1 MKLNRKIV
9 NYSKWLNNIYNIAFV
24 NSERWLAKSRVD
36 ITLCQHGKF
45 PATLL
50 LKFFVLYY
58 ERNIKHFFRIDIQLY
73 QHSWKLEK
81 LKIVWKHSAL
91 RASCFHTIS
100 RFSNFYSCWYNCI
113 TIHASKNIKFS
124 LFSQPTRTSCLNK
137 ACFTLGYLLAFINL
151 AKDILND
158 WQTHNI

>member
-1 MKLNRKIV
+1 MKLTLTCC
-9 NYSKWLNNIYNIAFV
+9 YTEYYNIAFV

-58 ERNIKHFFRIDIQLY
+58 KRNIKHFFRIDIQLY

-81 LKIVWKHSAL
+81 LEIVWKHSAL

-100 RFSNFYSCWYNCI
+100 RFSNFHSCWYNCI
-113 TIHASKNIKFS
+113 STRKINVLYFLITTLNQLSKKILREHSGIRTWEFEATDSNHAV
-124 LFSQPTRTSCLNK
+124 
-137 ACFTLGYLLAFINL
+137 A
-151 AKDILND
+151 
-158 WQTHNI
+158 

>member
-1 MKLNRKIV
+1 MYGVSKCLFSELYRFFLYFVKIIVLHETIVYKIV
-9 NYSKWLNNIYNIAFV
+9 YIKHYNIAFV
-24 NSERWLAKSRVD
+24 NPERWLAKSRVD

-58 ERNIKHFFRIDIQLY
+58 KRNIKHFFRIDIQLY

-81 LKIVWKHSAL
+81 LEIVWKHSAL

-100 RFSNFYSCWYNCI
+100 RFSNFHSCWYNCI
-113 TIHASKNIKFS
+113 S
-124 LFSQPTRTSCLNK
+124 TRKMFYIS
-137 ACFTLGYLLAFINL
+137 
-151 AKDILND
+151 
-158 WQTHNI
+158 

>member
-1 MKLNRKIV
+1 MPSRLSGFLLWDCEFDVKRV
-9 NYSKWLNNIYNIAFV
+9 YNIAFV

-58 ERNIKHFFRIDIQLY
+58 KRNIEHFFRIDIQLY

-81 LKIVWKHSAL
+81 LDIVWKPV
-91 RASCFHTIS
+91 
-100 RFSNFYSCWYNCI
+100 N
-113 TIHASKNIKFS
+113 SKLDWN
-124 LFSQPTRTSCLNK
+124 
-137 ACFTLGYLLAFINL
+137 
-151 AKDILND
+151 DILAA
-158 WQTHNI
+158 IFEAK

>member
-1 MKLNRKIV
+1 MLTWIQLFEFKMALHSLYLLCYNYKKSHLFWYTVITILNTNHIW
-9 NYSKWLNNIYNIAFV
+9 YYNIAFV

-58 ERNIKHFFRIDIQLY
+58 KRNIQHFFRIDIQLY

-81 LKIVWKHSAL
+81 LEIVWKHSAL

-100 RFSNFYSCWYNCI
+100 RFSNFHSCWYNCI
-113 TIHASKNIKFS
+113 S
-124 LFSQPTRTSCLNK
+124 TRKIFYIS
-137 ACFTLGYLLAFINL
+137 
-151 AKDILND
+151 
-158 WQTHNI
+158 